1 LLVLNSSFFPSAFFP
16 LLVSSFLI
24 YRYVRLSA
32 FLDALI
38 QRVDDRLRM
47 DAALDASSSDTG
59 GEAVGGAVA
68 GGKAREEAGMGMGG
82 SGGEGAGAGAE
93 GEGDKEGDGEGDGDR
108 GGARGIEGMVVGA
121 QRRWQRED
129 RVYHGR
135 VIDCQREVREALAQD
150 CDTPKVMRRRER
162 RREGGKEGQ
171 RERRREGRR
180 EEGGRKGKMQRGK
193 NEGGGKVD

>member
-1 LLVLNSSFFPSAFFP
+1 MCEEVHLFHLYMTRVAVPSTPQKTTLIDPYTHSTIHSTTHSCSCSTHPSFLPLSSFSLF
-16 LLVSSFLI
+16 LLFLI

-82 SGGEGAGAGAE
+82 SGGEGAGAGAG

-150 CDTPKVMRRRER
+150 CDTPKV
-162 RREGGKEGQ
+162 
-171 RERRREGRR
+171 
-180 EEGGRKGKMQRGK
+180 
-193 NEGGGKVD
+193 